1 MRWNWWSP
9 GAELVSLIEPCAP
22 ESGRRGQQPFAV
34 QTLLKIHFMQQWFKL
49 SDPAMEEALHDVPV
63 FRDFAG
69 LSHWDEHIP
78 SESSILRF
86 RHLLERHK
94 LADQILATVNAL
106 LQAKGLQLKAGT
118 VVDATLIAAPTS
130 TKDEGKARDPE
141 MHQSKKGN
149 EWYFGMKAHI
159 GGGCR
164 LGAGAQRARQQ
175 WKCERRDRSQ
185 RPAARA
191 RN

>member
-1 MRWNWWSP
+1 MKQSSLGLGTSTKRTRRREFLDEMDRVVPWSD
-9 GAELVSLIEPCAP
+9 LVAQIAPFMPEGKRGRPPFPVESLL
-22 ESGRRGQQPFAV
+22 R
-34 QTLLKIHFMQQWFKL
+34 IHFMQQWFKL
-49 SDPAMEEALHDVPV
+49 SDPAMEEALHDVPA

-94 LADQILATVNAL
+94 LAEQILATVNAL

-118 VVDATLIAAPTS
+118 VVDATLIAAPSS
-130 TKDEGKARDPE
+130 TKNQSGERDPE

-149 EWYFGMKAHI
+149 QWYFGMKAHI
-159 GGGCR
+159 GV
-164 LGAGAQRARQQ
+164 
-175 WKCERRDRSQ
+175 D
-185 RPAARA
+185 
-191 RN
+191 